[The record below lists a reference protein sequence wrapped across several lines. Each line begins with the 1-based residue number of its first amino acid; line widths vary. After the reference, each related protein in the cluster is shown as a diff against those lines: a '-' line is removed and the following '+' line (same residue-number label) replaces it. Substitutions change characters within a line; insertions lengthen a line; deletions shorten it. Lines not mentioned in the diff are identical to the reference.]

1 MVLSVAWGLTAGEY
15 LETSVFLSVGGVGG
29 MVNISV
35 VGVLRSH
42 GGEQKLFGK
51 YVILLLH

>member
-15 LETSVFLSVGGVGG
+15 LETSVFLVSRGGG

-42 GGEQKLFGK
+42 GGEQKLFSK
-51 YVILLLH
+51 YAILLLH